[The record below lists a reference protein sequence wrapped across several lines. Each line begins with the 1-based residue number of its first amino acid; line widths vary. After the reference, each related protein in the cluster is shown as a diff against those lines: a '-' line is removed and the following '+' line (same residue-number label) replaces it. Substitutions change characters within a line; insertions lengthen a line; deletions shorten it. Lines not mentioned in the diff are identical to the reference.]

1 MSTATLTAPVRDR
14 DARPGLVRLTV
25 VELRKMT
32 DTRSGFWLLLTT
44 ALLTAAAVVL
54 FAIFGESNEHTL
66 TDFFGLA
73 LAAPSILMPIT
84 GILLVT
90 SEWSQRTAVLT
101 FALVPER
108 SRVLWAKLAASVV
121 LSVAALQIALAVA
134 VVGTAVVGG
143 DWTLPPWMLGQSA
156 ISVATGDD
164 LRRRVR
170 RDAARPGARDRPVL
184 RASGGL
190 ERAQLVRVPRGRR
203 ALARRLALAQPAD
216 RGADEH
222 DAVGARGHDARR
234 LDAAAA
240 ADRALADHP
249 RRRPLAGA
257 GGAAAVE

>member
-1 MSTATLTAPVRDR
+1 MSTATLTAPARDR

-54 FAIFGESNEHTL
+54 FAIFGESDEHTL

-90 SEWSQRTAVLT
+90 SEWSQRTAMLT

-143 DWTLPPWMLGQSA
+143 EWSLPAWMLGQSA
-156 ISVATGDD
+156 ISVATGMISGVAFGAM
-164 LRRRVR
+164 LLAPAPAIVLFFALPAAWSALSSFAFLEG
-170 RDAARPGARDRPVL
+170 AARWLDGSRSLSPLTEELMSTTQWARAGTTLAVWMLLPLLIGFWRIT
-184 RASGGL
+184 RGG
-190 ERAQLVRVPRGRR
+190 VR
-203 ALARRLALAQPAD
+203 
-216 RGADEH
+216 
-222 DAVGARGHDARR
+222 
-234 LDAAAA
+234 
-240 ADRALADHP
+240 
-249 RRRPLAGA
+249 
-257 GGAAAVE
+257 